1 MIMTN
6 ITSHLEE
13 HVGSALERNSVLWLT
28 NISHAVNHFQ
38 NQMVAVLYV
47 VIMPELGFSYTEL
60 GILTAIMSLVG
71 GVTQGLYGFATPF
84 IPRAWLLGLGNIV
97 LGLGTLATGWVG
109 SFNGFVVTRAVS
121 AAGASAQ
128 HPVGSSLLVGYFP
141 RTRGT
146 VLALNTSI
154 SNIGSLLSQ
163 LVAGAMLLIMDWR
176 NIFMIVATLSLAMGV
191 TYFLFRNRLGNSTDE
206 PKSGRAKLAQGRDS
220 YKRVFR
226 NKNMILVS
234 SVMMV
239 GGAGRDMGVNLAYLG
254 PHFKNDLATLGSF
267 GFIVAET
274 IVRFWGDTLT
284 ENFGKIYIYL
294 VILLGI

>member
-1 MIMTN
+1 MTN

-84 IPRAWLLGLGNIV
+84 IPRAWLLGIGNIV

-109 SFNGFVVTRAVS
+109 SFNGFVVTRAIS

-154 SNIGSLLSQ
+154 SNIGSLLSP

-176 NIFMIVATLSLAMGV
+176 NIFMIVATLSVAMGV
-191 TYFLFRNRLGNSTDE
+191 TYFLFRNRLGNSTEE
-206 PKSGRAKLAQGRDS
+206 PKSGLS
-220 YKRVFR
+220 L
-226 NKNMILVS
+226 I
-234 SVMMV
+234 
-239 GGAGRDMGVNLAYLG
+239 
-254 PHFKNDLATLGSF
+254 H
-267 GFIVAET
+267 I
-274 IVRFWGDTLT
+274 
-284 ENFGKIYIYL
+284 
-294 VILLGI
+294 